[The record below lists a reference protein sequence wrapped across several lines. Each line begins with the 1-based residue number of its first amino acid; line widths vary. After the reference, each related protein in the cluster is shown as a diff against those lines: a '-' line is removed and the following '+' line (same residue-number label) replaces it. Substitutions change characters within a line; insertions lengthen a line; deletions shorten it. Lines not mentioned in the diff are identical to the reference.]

1 MRLRDALRH
10 DPGGP
15 SFAGLE
21 PDATPKAPGGK
32 RRTLAKLEQRGVEL
46 ADLQERL
53 YAASTA
59 GATRRVLLVLQGMDT
74 CGKGGTVKHVIGLV
88 NPQGVAIARSRRR
101 RAEELRHHFL
111 WRIAPPRSRRPGAR
125 HLRPLALRGRPDRAR
140 PRPGARATDR
150 APLRRDQPRS
160 RPSLADEGV
169 AIVKVFLHLSFEEQ
183 RERLLA
189 RLRRPRQALEVQ
201 PRRRRGAPALGPTT
215 RSAYDLALERC
226 STEHAPWYVV
236 PADHKW
242 YRNWAVGR
250 LLLETLRELDPQYPR
265 PDLDVEELER
275 RLRHD
280 DVVVAEPAPA

>member
-32 RRTLAKLEQRGVEL
+32 RRTLAKLEERGVEL

-53 YAASTA
+53 YAEATQP

-74 CGKGGTVKHVIGLV
+74 SGKGGTIKHVIGLV
-88 NPQGVAIARSRRR
+88 NPQGVAIASFKKPTE
-101 RAEELRHHFL
+101 EELRHHFL
-111 WRIAPPRSRRPGAR
+111 WRVRRRVPAPGMLGIFDRSHYEDVLVAR
-125 HLRPLALRGRPDRAR
+125 VHH
-140 PRPGARATDR
+140 
-150 APLRRDQPRS
+150 
-160 RPSLADEGV
+160 LADRSTIERRYEEINRFEAKLAQEGV

-189 RLRRPRQALEVQ
+189 RLRDPDKHWKFN
-201 PRRRRGAPALGPTT
+201 PGRRRGAPALARLPARLRPGARALQHRARARGTSCPPTT
-215 RSAYDLALERC
+215 SGTGTGRWAAAAGDPAR
-226 STEHAPWYVV
+226 ARPAV
-236 PADHKW
+236 PA
-242 YRNWAVGR
+242 
-250 LLLETLRELDPQYPR
+250 

-275 RLRHD
+275 GLRHD
-280 DVVVAEPAPA
+280 GVVVAEAARA

>member
-32 RRTLAKLEQRGVEL
+32 RRTLAKLEERGVEL
-46 ADLQERL
+46 AGLQERL
-53 YAASTA
+53 YAEATEP

-74 CGKGGTVKHVIGLV
+74 SGKGGTIKHVIGLV
-88 NPQGVAIARSRRR
+88 NPQGVAIASFKKPTE
-101 RAEELRHHFL
+101 EELRHHFL
-111 WRIAPPRSRRPGAR
+111 WRVRHRVPAPGMLGIFDRSHYEDVLVAR
-125 HLRPLALRGRPDRAR
+125 VHH
-140 PRPGARATDR
+140 
-150 APLRRDQPRS
+150 
-160 RPSLADEGV
+160 LADRSTIERRYEEINRFEAKLAQEGV

-189 RLRRPRQALEVQ
+189 RLRTPEKHWKFNPADVEERQRWPGYQ
-201 PRRRRGAPALGPTT
+201 R
-215 RSAYDLALERC
+215 AYDLALERC

-250 LLLETLRELDPQYPR
+250 LLLETLRELDPQYPQ

-275 RLRHD
+275 GLRHD
-280 DVVVAEPAPA
+280 GVVVAEAART